1 MASHTSSS
9 RRCSHLYII
18 VLAVIVMM
26 TVTARAQ
33 DSSHQKKDPYGLLF
47 GTVWD
52 AQGRPVY
59 GVTVYIRPADKK
71 KARWTLVSDHSGE
84 FAQRVP
90 AGDYVIWA
98 EPKLK
103 HQKRV
108 QVVESKQ
115 HVELNQR
122 IDFGLH
128 LTE

>member
-1 MASHTSSS
+1 MPSS
-9 RRCSHLYII
+9 RASNYFRRSHSFI
-18 VLAVIVMM
+18 VLLVVIALMA
-26 TVTARAQ
+26 VTAGAQ
-33 DSSHQKKDPYGLLF
+33 DSSHKKDPYGLLF

-52 AQGRPVY
+52 AHGRPVY
-59 GVTVYIRPADKK
+59 GITVYIRPAGKK

-98 EPKLK
+98 EPKQK

-108 QVVESKQ
+108 QVIETKQ
-115 HVELNQR
+115 HVELNER